1 MPHSCTSG
9 KFRTTNTR
17 ELFNKRSTSVIKW
30 LIVVGIVAS
39 LAHFADNALEIG
51 HYPEPSWITP
61 GIVLF
66 AWIPNAVVAGVAL
79 VRKIGDLAF
88 AIFAA
93 IFGVLMLTGLAHYLY
108 GSPIHIAAL
117 SNFTILFEAL
127 SGVALLSVLG
137 WSLGFCTGGHSQ
149 A

>member
-1 MPHSCTSG
+1 MTQRVSERS
-9 KFRTTNTR
+9 
-17 ELFNKRSTSVIKW
+17 NKPSQWPAPSVIKW

-39 LAHFADNALEIG
+39 LAHFAHNALEIG
-51 HYPEPSWITP
+51 NYPEPSWITP

-93 IFGVLMLTGLAHYLY
+93 MFGVLMLTGLAHYLY
-108 GSPIHIAAL
+108 GSPIHIPDL
-117 SNFTILFEAL
+117 SNLTILFEAL
-127 SGVALLSVLG
+127 SGVALHSILG
-137 WSLGFCTGGHSQ
+137 RSLAVRTGGHLQ